1 LGAGEY
7 ESRLMRTDTIPHLAQ
22 AAALQWPDDLALIE
36 GGQTWTFAELW
47 ADADQAIAACLS
59 HGIVEG
65 DRVAIWA
72 PNCREWVLAAIGVMG
87 AGAAIVPLNTRLKGR
102 EAGDILRR
110 TKAKMLFTVDEF
122 LGTNYPRL
130 IENEDLPSMRKIV
143 SLRGFVASCGKKG
156 NSHEATKPQRGE
168 WTDFLSSGATFEDLV
183 ESALSRL
190 TADHLSDIMF
200 TSGTTGSPKGVMMSY
215 ARVLPQVRVWIG
227 NTGLSRG
234 ERYLIVN
241 PFFHSFGLKVGWV
254 ACLMQGA
261 TMVPMPQFDVA
272 AAAESIERDRINF
285 LPGAPT
291 IFQMLIAHKRER
303 TFDTSSLRGGTTGAA
318 TVPPILIEQ
327 IRDELGIRDIITAY
341 GMTECVN
348 ITGCRPGDPVD
359 LIAQTCG
366 AAIPGNE
373 VIIADDEGRE
383 VPRGETGEIFVRGQ
397 GVMLGYLDDPTATAE
412 AIDSDGW
419 LHTGDIGT
427 MDENGYVRITDRKKD
442 LYISG
447 GFNVYPAEVEK
458 LLSAHPAVAM
468 IAVIGVAD
476 ERLGE
481 VGKAFIVLRSGAA
494 PTEAELISWSREN
507 MANYKV
513 PRSFSFVDDLPRNAS
528 GKVLKT
534 ELRSG

>member
-1 LGAGEY
+1 
-7 ESRLMRTDTIPHLAQ
+7 MRTDTVPHLAET
-22 AAALQWPDDLALIE
+22 AALKWPHATALIE
-36 GGQTWTFAELW
+36 NGKTWTFAELW
-47 ADADQAIAACLS
+47 TGAREAIAACLA
-59 HGIVEG
+59 HGIGEG

-72 PNCREWVLAAIGVMG
+72 PNCREWILAAIGVMG

-110 TKAKMLFTVDEF
+110 TRARLLFTVDEF
-122 LGTNYPRL
+122 LGTDYPGL
-130 IENEDLPSMRKIV
+130 LKGEPLPDLEKTVRFDADWPQFI
-143 SLRGFVASCGKKG
+143 G
-156 NSHEATKPQRGE
+156 NVNSYSDAV
-168 WTDFLSSGATFEDLV
+168 DA
-183 ESALSRL
+183 ALSRL

-200 TSGTTGSPKGVMMSY
+200 TSGTTGSPKGVMMNY
-215 ARVLPQVRVWIG
+215 ACVLPQVKVWID
-227 NTGLSRG
+227 NTGLATG

-241 PFFHSFGLKVGWV
+241 PFFHSFGMKVGWV
-254 ACLMQGA
+254 ACLMAGA
-261 TMVPMPQFDVA
+261 VMVPMPQFDVNA
-272 AAAESIERDRINF
+272 ATDCIERYRINF

-291 IFQMLIAHKRER
+291 IFQMLIGRKREKP
-303 TFDTSSLRGGTTGAA
+303 FDTSSLRGGTTGAA

-327 IRDELGIRDIITAY
+327 IRTELGIKDIITAY

-348 ITGCRPGDPVD
+348 ITGCRPGDPAE

-373 VIIADDEGRE
+373 VIIAGEDGRE
-383 VPRGETGEIFVRGQ
+383 LPRGATGEIRVRGK
-397 GVMLGYLDDPTATAE
+397 GVMLGYLDDPAATAE
-412 AIDSDGW
+412 AIDAESW

-458 LLSAHPAVAM
+458 LLSAHPAIAM
-468 IAVIGVAD
+468 VAVIGVPD

-481 VGKAFIVLRSGAA
+481 IGKGFVVLNPGAQ
-494 PTEAELISWSREN
+494 TNEADLVAWSRDN
-507 MANYKV
+507 MANYKI
-513 PRSFSFVDDLPRNAS
+513 PRSFAFVNDLPKNAS

-534 ELRSG
+534 ELRKD

>member
-1 LGAGEY
+1 M
-7 ESRLMRTDTIPHLAQ
+7 MRTDTVPHLAET
-22 AAALQWPDDLALIE
+22 AAIKWPDAPALIAD
-36 GGQTWTFAELW
+36 GQTWTFAELW
-47 ADADQAIAACLS
+47 ADARKAIAACLAL
-59 HGIVEG
+59 GISEG

-110 TKAKMLFTVDEF
+110 TKARMLFTVDEF
-122 LGTNYPRL
+122 LGNNYSEL
-130 IENEDLPSMRKIV
+130 LADEELSDLKSTIILRTFVPS
-143 SLRGFVASCGKKG
+143 CETKKD
-156 NSHEATKPQRGE
+156 SHEDTKTQRSN
-168 WTDFLSSGATFEDLV
+168 WDDFLASGDGSQDQV
-183 ESALSRL
+183 DESLARL

-215 ARVLPQVRVWIG
+215 ANVLPQVKVWIE
-227 NTGLSRG
+227 NTGLATG

-241 PFFHSFGLKVGWV
+241 PFFHSFGMKVGWV
-254 ACLMQGA
+254 ACLMAGA
-261 TMVPMPQFDVA
+261 VMVPMPQFDVEA
-272 AAAESIERDRINF
+272 AADCIERDRINF

-291 IFQMLIAHKRER
+291 IFQMLISRKREKS
-303 TFDTSSLRGGTTGAA
+303 FDTSSLRGGTTGAA

-327 IRDELGIRDIITAY
+327 IREELGIRDIITAY

-348 ITGCRPGDPVD
+348 ITGCRPGDPVE
-359 LIAQTCG
+359 LIANTCG

-373 VIIADDEGRE
+373 VIIAGEDGRE
-383 VPRGETGEIFVRGQ
+383 LPRGETGEIRVRGT
-397 GVMLGYLDDPTATAE
+397 GVMLGYLDDPAATAE
-412 AIDSDGW
+412 AIDAEGW

-427 MDENGYVRITDRKKD
+427 MDENGYVRITDRMKD
-442 LYISG
+442 MYISG

-458 LLSAHPAVAM
+458 LLSAHPAIAM
-468 IAVIGVAD
+468 AAVVGVPD
-476 ERLGE
+476 ERMGE
-481 VGKAFIVLRSGAA
+481 VGRAFVVLRNDDATSE
-494 PTEAELISWSREN
+494 TELIAWSRDN

-513 PRSFSFVDDLPRNAS
+513 PRSFAFVHDLPRNAS